1 MWMELNVFF
10 FPHYFRY
17 KLVGAAYSYC
27 AAMGNTVGW
36 ADEFPECQGKT
47 EKF

>member
-1 MWMELNVFF
+1 MELNVFF
-10 FPHYFRY
+10 FTHYFWY
-17 KLVGAAYSYC
+17 KLVGAASSFC
-27 AAMGNTVGW
+27 APMGNTVGW